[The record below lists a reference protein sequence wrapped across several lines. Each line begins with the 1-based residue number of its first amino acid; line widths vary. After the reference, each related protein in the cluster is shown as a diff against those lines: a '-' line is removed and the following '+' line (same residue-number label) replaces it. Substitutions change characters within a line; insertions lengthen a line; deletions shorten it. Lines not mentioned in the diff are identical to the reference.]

1 MKNLMFRIGG
11 TLTAGALI
19 ASSVAGA
26 AFATD
31 TVAIT
36 ENGANSVNT
45 VNINNTCVS
54 TVSQS
59 NNLIV
64 GVEAVVSASTGGNIA
79 SSNTGGDVTI
89 GTGNAASSVGVVVGG
104 STNTAQVPSCCIC
117 VTGLDVTI
125 DTNGAKSENTTT
137 VTNTVVQGGMQ
148 TNAAIVGV
156 KAKVKAKT
164 GKNKAKKN
172 TGGTTGITTGAAT
185 SSLGV
190 TVSAPSNTN

>member
-1 MKNLMFRIGG
+1 MQKLMFKIGG

-36 ENGANSVNT
+36 NNGANSVNT
-45 VNINNTCVS
+45 VIVNNSCTS
-54 TVSQS
+54 LVSQS

-64 GVEAVVSASTGGNIA
+64 GVDANVSASTGGNTA

-89 GTGNAASSVGVVVGG
+89 GTGDAASSVGVVVGG

-117 VTGLDVTI
+117 VPT
-125 DTNGAKSENTTT
+125 
-137 VTNTVVQGGMQ
+137 
-148 TNAAIVGV
+148 
-156 KAKVKAKT
+156 
-164 GKNKAKKN
+164 
-172 TGGTTGITTGAAT
+172 
-185 SSLGV
+185 
-190 TVSAPSNTN
+190 P